1 MRHLLA
7 PLIAL
12 ALASAAHAQVIS
24 NPGTVTTTGTI
35 TAGDCAKFSASTVIQ
50 DAGAACGGSGGSP
63 GGSNTQIQYNNSGSF
78 GGASGL
84 TTDGTSLTLTSGTQ
98 TANYKSLNITQT
110 WNNSGTVFD
119 APLFMNVTNTASAT
133 GSFLADLQ
141 VGGSSVFVVTKLGD
155 ISARSLGSYN
165 GSWQVTS
172 GGSLTLGSNNST
184 ISLGASNDTTL
195 SRQAAANWHLGFPD
209 AATPVAQTLGV
220 QGVVAGTSNT
230 AGALWI
236 QSDSAGTGSAASGGF
251 EWDVHPAGS
260 SGTAQNAAAA
270 AFTISGAG
278 LAALPK
284 ISSDATHTDATLC
297 EDTTTHGIY
306 YGSGTLGIC
315 LGTSSA
321 RYKHD
326 IAPLDVGLDEI
337 MRIQTVRYYYNAD
350 HGDPNK
356 LQYGVTAEQ
365 LQTVL
370 PTLVS
375 LDKDGKPNTADLV
388 GMIPILL
395 HAMQQQ
401 QAEIAALKAQIASP
415 GATFTTASTVH

>member
-1 MRHLLA
+1 MPPNPKAPPMRPLFA

-24 NPGTVTTTGTI
+24 NPGTVTTVGTI

-84 TTDGTSLTLTSGTQ
+84 TTDGTSLTLGTSSVLKWSTDTGLSRDSAGVIDVGNGTQ
-98 TANYKSLNITQT
+98 GDK
-110 WNNSGTVFD
+110 SGTVN
-119 APLFMNVTNTASAT
+119 A
-133 GSFLADLQ
+133 
-141 VGGSSVFVVTKLGD
+141 
-155 ISARSLGSYN
+155 
-165 GSWQVTS
+165 
-172 GGSLTLGSNNST
+172 
-184 ISLGASNDTTL
+184 
-195 SRQAAANWHLGFPD
+195 AAANFTGRLNPSGGISSFYLAGGLNANSQNINNILQLGLNSSGNTSFIQVGS
-209 AATPVAQTLGV
+209 AANTLVLGPSVAAASPVAQTLGV

-236 QSDSAGTGSAASGGF
+236 QSDSAGTGSASSGGF

-260 SGTAQNAAAA
+260 SGTGQNAAAA

-401 QAEIAALKAQIASP
+401 QAEIAALKAQI
-415 GATFTTASTVH
+415 GRIHIR